1 MVAAGVEQKDSEMA
15 SISATRP
22 AKSPWTRDRAAE
34 REAKREAV
42 LEAAAQAFAEAGY
55 YRTSLDDIA
64 VRLGI
69 SKPTLYYYAKNKED
83 LIAAVA
89 ARAAEQL
96 EAPISADPNA
106 PAIAELRGF
115 LKRYAEIA
123 ATDFGRCFVLLNDS
137 DLSPEGG
144 ARVRDGKGRIDRRI
158 RELVARGVAD
168 GSIGR
173 CDPKLTAFML
183 AGAINGISSWYKEGG
198 ALDVST
204 VSEIFINQM
213 MAGLL
218 PR

>member
-1 MVAAGVEQKDSEMA
+1 MPAVNAAK
-15 SISATRP
+15 P
-22 AKSPWTRDRAAE
+22 ARSPWTRDREAE
-34 REAKREAV
+34 REQKREAV
-42 LEAAAQAFAEAGY
+42 LQAAAAAFSEAGY
-55 YRTSLDDIA
+55 HRTSLDDIA

-89 ARAAEQL
+89 TRAAEQL
-96 EAPISADPNA
+96 EAPISADPHA

-137 DLSPEGG
+137 DLSAEGG
-144 ARVRDGKGRIDRRI
+144 ARVRTGKGRIDRRI
-158 RELVARGVAD
+158 RELVARGVED
-168 GSIGR
+168 GSIGA

-183 AGAINGISSWYKEGG
+183 AGAINGISSWYKDGG
-198 ALDVST
+198 PVTAST
-204 VSEIFINQM
+204 VAEIFVNQM
-213 MAGLL
+213 MVGLL

>member
-1 MVAAGVEQKDSEMA
+1 MAAS
-15 SISATRP
+15 SAAKS
-22 AKSPWTRDRAAE
+22 AKSPWTRDREAE
-34 REAKREAV
+34 REQKREAV
-42 LEAAAQAFAEAGY
+42 LRAAAAAFAEAGY
-55 YRTSLDDIA
+55 HRTSLDDIA
-64 VRLGI
+64 LRLGI

-83 LIAAVA
+83 LIGAVA
-89 ARAAEQL
+89 TRAAEQL
-96 EAPISADPNA
+96 EAPISADPHA

-137 DLSPEGG
+137 DLSAEGG
-144 ARVRDGKGRIDRRI
+144 ARVREGKGRIDRQI
-158 RELVARGVAD
+158 RELVARGIGD
-168 GSIGR
+168 GSIGP

-198 ALDVST
+198 PVGAST
-204 VSEIFINQM
+204 VAEIFVNQM